1 MLGVSLHP
9 YFPALELRKRDRA
22 ATLMRRIES
31 MPEKK
36 QPLPLSFRAD
46 LLKRVLADL
55 GAGECCS
62 FVGISGTGK
71 SNVARFLQRHDVQKA
86 YWSDDRSWVILID
99 SHSLIFD
106 EEQKPEYT
114 VTEMMLHHLIEEAK
128 SRNFS
133 PEFLTWANEVY
144 NRLLANSSF
153 PSAMRTLQDI

>member
-86 YWSDDRSWVILID
+86 YWSDDRRWVILID

-106 EEQKPEYT
+106 EEQKAEYIF
-114 VTEMMLHHLIEEAK
+114 TEMMIHRLIEEVE
-128 SRNFS
+128 SHNFFA
-133 PEFLTWANEVY
+133 EFLTLASEAY
-144 NRLLANSSF
+144 NRLLANSSY
-153 PSAMRTLQDI
+153 PLAMGTLQDI